1 MVALVNLITT
11 IIQLYI
17 WALLISII
25 LTWLVQLNVINTSNR
40 FVYTVGDF
48 LYKITEP
55 VLGRVRAIIPA
66 IGGIDLSPIVVI
78 LLLAFV
84 KQLIPEL
91 LLG

>member
-25 LTWLVQLNVINTSNR
+25 LTWLVQFNVINTSNR
-40 FVYTVGDF
+40 FVYAVGDF

-55 VLGRVRAIIPA
+55 VLGRVRTIIPA

-78 LLLAFV
+78 LLLAFF
-84 KQLIPEL
+84 KQLVPEL